1 MARKKAQPESKKAGE
16 STLDAINDILGAT
29 TSSEFE
35 AKTLSTGYEPL
46 NKICSGKYKDGG
58 FPVGRIIEMYG
69 PPSCGKT
76 AISTLLMK
84 ECINSGGFAMFM
96 DHERSFDI
104 NLARRLGLND
114 RSGKFA
120 HVRPTSFEESFFR
133 ATKTARAIRD
143 QELIPADA
151 PIVAVFDSLAM
162 MVPKS
167 KLTKDMTETT
177 MADALA
183 LAKATSQT
191 LPTVKMLAEE
201 TNMMVLILNQ
211 LREDPTVIHGDKSRT
226 PGGKTPAFVS
236 DLRIALKAKKLYD
249 KDKNVTGQRIT
260 ATCTKSKLT
269 TPFKSCEWDFLFVGM
284 GKFDMVGGLI
294 EEAVKINAI
303 ERNGAYTIWDGKSYH
318 KAKLSTFIETSPQE
332 LEKLKQL
339 IIDTESGDADV
350 E

>member
-1 MARKKAQPESKKAGE
+1 MARKKAVTQPKKKG

-29 TSSEFE
+29 ASSEFE

-46 NKICSGKYKDGG
+46 NYICSGSYKDGG

-84 ECINSGGFAMFM
+84 ECIDAGGFAMFM

-104 NLARRLGLND
+104 NLARRLGLD
-114 RSGKFA
+114 DKSGKFA

-167 KLTKDMTETT
+167 KLTKEMTETT
-177 MADALA
+177 MADNLA

-201 TNMMVLILNQ
+201 TGMMVLILNQ

-236 DLRIALKAKKLYD
+236 DLRISLKAKKLYD
-249 KDKNVTGQRIT
+249 KDKKVDGQRIT

-284 GKFDMVGGLI
+284 GKFDMIGGLI
-294 EEAVKINAI
+294 DEAVKIGALQ
-303 ERNGAYTIWDGKSYH
+303 RNGSYTVWDEKSYH
-318 KAKLSTFIETSPQE
+318 RGKLITLIETSPQH
-332 LEKLKQL
+332 LAKLKEM
-339 IIDTESGDADV
+339 ITAADNKEEV
-350 E
+350 SDD